1 MKILQKYF
9 IAIVPEGDVQER
21 ATELKMQLR
30 ERFNLKYALR
40 SPAHV
45 TLKMPFLW
53 NEAKEDRLI
62 NKLQDFFSRQ
72 PPFSLKVRKIGIFGD
87 RVIFIKVEEKKE
99 LMDLQKKLAKFC
111 KTELNLVEELSDYAY
126 RPHMTVAFKD
136 IKKKRF
142 SEYLEYVKDQG
153 FSGRMEVR
161 QIALLERNEGRWK
174 VVKQFSLLCSSDAPT
189 GPDAVN

>member
-21 ATELKMQLR
+21 ATELKMKLR

-72 PPFSLKVRKIGIFGD
+72 APFSLKVRKIGTFGD

-111 KTELNLVEELSDYAY
+111 KTELNLVVELSDYAY

-153 FSGRMEVR
+153 FSCRMDVR
-161 QIALLERNEGRWK
+161 EIALLERTEGKWK
-174 VVKQFSLLCSSDAPT
+174 VVKRFSLLCSSDAQT
-189 GPDAVN
+189 GPEAIN